1 MHERDQ
7 RLDITRAER
16 LVRRPNLLHE
26 TMVVDGRSYGS
37 EVITAARITCPACS
51 FETSESMPTDSCQV
65 VYRCESCGTL
75 LRPLQGDCCVFCS
88 YSDQVC
94 PPKQALEAAATRAD
108 PDAGY

>member
-1 MHERDQ
+1 MHEGNQ

-26 TMVVDGRSYGS
+26 SMVVHGRSYGS
-37 EVITAARITCPACS
+37 DVITEACITCPACG
-51 FETSESMPTDSCQV
+51 FEKSESMPTTSCQV
-65 VYRCESCGTL
+65 VYRCESCGKL

-94 PPKQALEAAATRAD
+94 PPKQA
-108 PDAGY
+108 